1 MLRTGGYR
9 RPVNEAPE
17 DSASTGLWGVLKRHP
32 IITGTLVVCSMVGA
46 ILGFTL
52 LTGDWSPLRRI
63 LAGAVAG
70 AGTGFLITAT
80 KMIG

>member
-1 MLRTGGYR
+1 MN
-9 RPVNEAPE
+9 PPQHEEPE
-17 DSASTGLWGVLKRHP
+17 DAVSTGLWGVVQRHP
-32 IITGTLVVCSMVGA
+32 FITGTLVVCSMVGA

-70 AGTGFLITAT
+70 GGTGFLLTAT